1 VFAGTDNG
9 LFRFNSATT
18 NWSQAN
24 SGLTDLYVLSL
35 GVAPNGTTLLA
46 GTANGLFRSTN
57 QGQNW
62 AKVASGISEKVVAF
76 VFTQGGTKLLAG
88 TVSGIYL
95 SDDNGASWIVYNT
108 GLLNPQVSALAV
120 KDKLVVAGTRGS
132 GVFVGQIPD
141 VLTNHPP
148 TLNLSCPASQTVA
161 IGTPINCTITASD
174 PELNQSLALTAGGLP
189 AGATFNPNTGAF
201 AWTPSAVQTGI
212 QTIAFTATDNGS
224 PRLASSRELTITV
237 NNPTPVLSSLLPSS
251 IGAGGADLNL
261 NVIGS
266 GFVAN
271 SIVRWNGNGRPTN
284 YTSPTQLSAT
294 IPATDIASPGTAAIS
309 VFNTTPGGGTSNS
322 LTFTIGSPCSFG
334 ITPPGQQFSA
344 ASGTGTVNITATAGC
359 AWTAVSNTTSFITI
373 TAGASGTGNGT
384 VSYSVSANT
393 SATGRQGTMTIAG
406 QTFTVMQAGQQAG
419 STSLRSMT
427 EPSSRLWAPTQLVTQ
442 ASSIDSHPRATRLS
456 PRKSRS
462 FFPRR

>member
-1 VFAGTDNG
+1 
-9 LFRFNSATT
+9 
-18 NWSQAN
+18 
-24 SGLTDLYVLSL
+24 
-35 GVAPNGTTLLA
+35 
-46 GTANGLFRSTN
+46 
-57 QGQNW
+57 
-62 AKVASGISEKVVAF
+62 
-76 VFTQGGTKLLAG
+76 LAG

-148 TLNLSCPASQTVA
+148 TVNLSCPNAQTVA
-161 IGTPINCTITASD
+161 IGTPINCTITAND
-174 PELNQSLALTAGGLP
+174 PDLNQSLALTAGGLP
-189 AGATFNPNTGAF
+189 GGATFNPNTGAF
-201 AWTPSAVQTGI
+201 AWTPSAVQTGL
-212 QTIAFTATDNGS
+212 QTIAFTATDNGN
-224 PRLASSRELTITV
+224 PRLASTRELLISV
-237 NNPTPVLSSLLPSS
+237 NNPTPALSSLTPSS
-251 IGAGGADLNL
+251 TGAGGPAFNL
-261 NVIGS
+261 NITGS

-271 SIVRWNGNGRPTN
+271 SIVRWNGNGRPTS

-294 IPATDIASPGTAAIS
+294 IPATDIASQGTAAIS
-309 VFNTTPGGGTSNS
+309 VFNPTPGGGASNS
-322 LTFTIGSPCSFG
+322 LTFTIGSPCNFG
-334 ITPPGQQFSA
+334 ITPPGQQFTA
-344 ASGTGTVNITATAGC
+344 AGGTGTVNVTTTSGC
-359 AWTAVSNTTSFITI
+359 TWTAVSNATNFVTI

-384 VSYSVSANT
+384 VSYSVAANT
-393 SATGRQGTMTIAG
+393 SATARQGTMTIAG

-442 ASSIDSHPRATRLS
+442 ESSIDSHPRATRLS